1 MRRALLLSA
10 VFGVFAAGLGCK
22 HVGGRCD
29 CTNHPGDATPLP
41 PSNPYPTVGTPVPA
55 TATPAAPAQMPLAK

>member
-10 VFGVFAAGLGCK
+10 MFGVFAAGLGCK

-29 CTNHPGDATPLP
+29 CTNHPADAHPLP
-41 PSNPYPTVGTPVPA
+41 PSNPYPVIGGA
-55 TATPAAPAQMPLAK
+55 AAAPAAPEKMPAPMGR